1 MRVRR
6 AGWACSLLLGAF
18 CARSAVAVTATDEP
32 AQFVLSAASLVPRW
46 LRALNVDAR
55 FSAQQ
60 IEWRGTLVTALDV
73 PLTGR
78 RGVIVIDG
86 ARAVLGGGTLALS
99 ARHAGHADSHMN
111 VTLEDVRLEAIG
123 PLRAYLQATPVAA
136 RVELH
141 GRGRSLRALASS
153 LAGRVVLHNVGPGTI
168 PKSFERTGSNLLTSV
183 VNAFGAM
190 RQPGEVTTLECLHI
204 DLPIADGEFRAK
216 RAIALR
222 TPRVEVR
229 GGGRIDFV
237 RERLRLRLKPASRSG
252 FNLKSL
258 NAVKAILITGSF
270 AAPRVELDTGKLIER
285 AASLGL
291 DVAGGAVLKALTAD
305 EDAAD
310 HPCAATDP
318 STSPRG

>member
-1 MRVRR
+1 MRV
-6 AGWACSLLLGAF
+6 AAWACGLFL
-18 CARSAVAVTATDEP
+18 CANCAQPAAEATATDEP
-32 AQFVLSAASLVPRW
+32 AERVLSAAPLVPGW
-46 LRALNVDAR
+46 LRALSVEVR
-55 FSAQQ
+55 FSAQEV
-60 IEWRGTLVTALDV
+60 EWQDTV
-73 PLTGR
+73 LTELELPVVAR
-78 RGVIVIDG
+78 RGVVVIDG
-86 ARAVLGGGTLALS
+86 ARAVLGGGTVALS
-99 ARHAGHADSHMN
+99 ARHAGRANSSLE
-111 VTLEDVRLEAIG
+111 VTLADVRLAAIG

-136 RVELH
+136 RIELR

-153 LAGRVVLHNVGPGTI
+153 LAGRVVVRNVGPGTI

-190 RQPGEVTTLECLHI
+190 RQPGAVTTLECLHI

-229 GGGRIDFV
+229 GGGHIDFA
-237 RERLRLRLKPASRSG
+237 RERLRLRLKPAPRSG

-270 AAPRVELDTGKLIER
+270 GAPQVELDTGKLIER

-291 DVAGGAVLKALTAD
+291 DVAGGAVLQALTTD
-305 EDAAD
+305 QQAAD
-310 HPCAATDP
+310 HPCATTEAP
-318 STSPRG
+318 AAPR